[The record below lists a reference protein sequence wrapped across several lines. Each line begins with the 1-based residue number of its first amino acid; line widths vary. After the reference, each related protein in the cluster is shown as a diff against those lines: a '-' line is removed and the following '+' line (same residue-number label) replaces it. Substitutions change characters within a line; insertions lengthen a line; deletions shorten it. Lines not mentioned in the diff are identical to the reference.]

1 MLGGIGRFVE
11 ESFRGEPQTLKYAGL
26 PVYQWLALIGVFAG
40 AIIMTFQGKP
50 CTLETT
56 IMPWAFL
63 YAAVFGIIVAIAMGV
78 DFPESERR
86 FSRLT

>member
-1 MLGGIGRFVE
+1 
-11 ESFRGEPQTLKYAGL
+11 
-26 PVYQWLALIGVFAG
+26 
-40 AIIMTFQGKP
+40 MTFQGKA
-50 CTLETT
+50 CTFETT

-63 YAAVFGIIVAIAMGV
+63 YAAAFGIIVAIAMGV